1 MTAWTASHP
10 RSDYRDHDEYI
21 ISQSPREGKM
31 LLLPKSNFCMD
42 PTNLTPPPA
51 ATSPLH
57 HIDGEDLEPSSPHL
71 LIEFT
76 ERKV

>member
-1 MTAWTASHP
+1 
-10 RSDYRDHDEYI
+10 
-21 ISQSPREGKM
+21 
-31 LLLPKSNFCMD
+31 MD